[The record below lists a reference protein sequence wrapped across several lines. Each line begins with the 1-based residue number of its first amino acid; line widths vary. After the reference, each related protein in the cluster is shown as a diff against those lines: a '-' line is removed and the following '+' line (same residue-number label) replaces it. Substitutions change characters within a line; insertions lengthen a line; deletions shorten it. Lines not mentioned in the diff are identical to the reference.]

1 MSSPERELIA
11 AADIQEAAQQQ
22 NQEKQEQQEQRLGTK
37 RPQPDART

>member
-11 AADIQEAAQQQ
+11 AADIQEAAY
-22 NQEKQEQQEQRLGTK
+22 KQHQQQEQRLGTK